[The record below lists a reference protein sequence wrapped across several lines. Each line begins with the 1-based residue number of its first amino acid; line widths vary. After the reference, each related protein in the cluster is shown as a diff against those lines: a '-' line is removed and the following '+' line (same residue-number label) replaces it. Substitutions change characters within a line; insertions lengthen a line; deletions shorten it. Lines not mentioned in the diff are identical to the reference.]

1 MFALFLFVVPQI
13 GKMWQTLLLVALCVA
28 PASSQLTLRDQT
40 CDADRKRV
48 NVQTVNANV
57 LIGGLFDIR
66 GSGTDGTGCGLPTT
80 GEFRSIDYNEVSCKE
95 ERFNTTFIETSCK
108 EGR

>member
-1 MFALFLFVVPQI
+1 M
-13 GKMWQTLLLVALCVA
+13 A
-28 PASSQLTLRDQT
+28 PASSKLTLRDQT

-48 NVQTVNANV
+48 NVQTSNANV

-80 GEFRSIDYNEVSCKE
+80 GEFRSIDYNEASCKE
-95 ERFNTTFIETSCK
+95 ERFNTIHL
-108 EGR
+108 